1 MKIAIVSYSFTGNN
15 KRFAA
20 YLSRLIP
27 ADIIPVTPLH
37 PVTYGSITLDL
48 VLSRKPK
55 TDFSS
60 NALSSYDAV
69 LLIAPIWMGQIAFPM
84 RGLLDALRTFRIP
97 YAFLSVSGG
106 ADGENPNI
114 TAELT
119 RRTGRAAAFVLDQ
132 HIRSLL
138 PAVPAPTR
146 DDTSKYSLTE
156 ADCELFAQ
164 SALEKIRLSFP
175 NAQ

>member
-1 MKIAIVSYSFTGNN
+1 MKIAILSYSFTGNN
-15 KRFAA
+15 KRFAE

-48 VLSRKPK
+48 MLSRKPK
-55 TDFSS
+55 TDFSAK
-60 NALSSYDAV
+60 ALTPYDLV
-69 LLIAPIWMGQIAFPM
+69 LIIAPIWMGQIAFPM
-84 RGLLDALRTFRIP
+84 RGCLDAFKASRTP

-106 ADGENPNI
+106 ADGENPRV

-119 RRTGRAAAFVLDQ
+119 RRTGKAPAFVLDQ

-138 PAVPAPTR
+138 PPIPAPTR
-146 DDTSKYSLTE
+146 DDTSKYALTE
-156 ADCELFAQ
+156 VDCELFAQ
-164 SALEKIRLSFP
+164 SAPEMIRLSFP
-175 NAQ
+175 NAR